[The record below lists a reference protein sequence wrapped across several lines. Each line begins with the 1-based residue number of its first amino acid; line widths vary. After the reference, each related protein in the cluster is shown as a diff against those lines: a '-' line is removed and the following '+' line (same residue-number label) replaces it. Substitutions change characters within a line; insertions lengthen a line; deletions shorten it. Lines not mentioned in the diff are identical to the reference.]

1 MILRFFNKRS
11 QQMQRLQGKVAV
23 ITGGNSGIGL
33 ASACLFA
40 KEGAQVIVTARRQS
54 VLDDAVRQ
62 IGHGAI
68 GIKGDVASL
77 EHHAEVAAQVR
88 ERFGALDIYM
98 ANAGVVTSTPSQ
110 QVTPEQFDAQ
120 FNINT
125 RGVFFGVQSIVPL
138 LRDGGSII
146 LTSSLAATKVFEG
159 HAVYAGS
166 KAAIAAFARN
176 WALELRARRIR
187 VNVLSPGPVDTA
199 IIGKLGVSE
208 EQRPG
213 FMQMLADM
221 IPAGRVGEA
230 DELAQAALY
239 LASSDSSYVNG
250 IELHVDGGMSLV

>member
-1 MILRFFNKRS
+1 
-11 QQMQRLQGKVAV
+11 MQRLQGKVAV

-33 ASACLFA
+33 ASAFLFA
-40 KEGAQVIVTARRQS
+40 KEGAQVIITARRQE
-54 VLDDAVRQ
+54 VLDEAVRH
-62 IGHGAI
+62 IGHRAI

-77 EHHAEVAAQVR
+77 EHHAEVAEQVR

-98 ANAGVVTSTPSQ
+98 ANAGVITLTPSQ
-110 QVTPEQFDAQ
+110 QVTPAEFDAQ

-125 RGVFFGVQSIVPL
+125 RGVFFGVQSIIPL
-138 LRDGGSII
+138 LRDGASII
-146 LTSSLAATKVFEG
+146 LTSSLAATKVLDG

-208 EQRPG
+208 ADRPG
-213 FMQMLADM
+213 FEQMMADM
-221 IPAGRVGEA
+221 IPAGRLGEA

-239 LASSDSSYVNG
+239 LASSDSSFVNG